1 MGTTTG
7 GSIREVA
14 HAVLRHLTRSH
25 RRRENQGWPQCD
37 SSRLRRTNS
46 RRFRPPTRAK
56 SVNTQTRTAVTDTE
70 SVIRAS
76 IKANHH
82 SGAVLSET
90 SGLGVVTERRRTL
103 HSGAERRLPMEEAEM
118 KVATASDR
126 SHGTS
131 TEWEAVATPQFDGE
145 MFTTA
150 FGGLRGIY
158 TWECDHLPS
167 EEEVREGMCVR
178 VARLPE
184 GPYPRSLHAA
194 LRVARRIHPR
204 GHRGLRHRHLE
215 DLTGAPD
222 PARGQRQRH
231 RPYALDDRI
240 TLVHRGGVLRA
251 RSERH
256 RHAPRL
262 THGP

>member
-46 RRFRPPTRAK
+46 RRFRPPTCAK

-90 SGLGVVTERRRTL
+90 SGLVQLPLEAQRQVPHNGERADAKTRVLRVMTVSFIAWRIPRRW
-103 HSGAERRLPMEEAEM
+103 SGSP
-118 KVATASDR
+118 
-126 SHGTS
+126 
-131 TEWEAVATPQFDGE
+131 
-145 MFTTA
+145 
-150 FGGLRGIY
+150 
-158 TWECDHLPS
+158 LPS
-167 EEEVREGMCVR
+167 FLFRPPCSGS
-178 VARLPE
+178 
-184 GPYPRSLHAA
+184 RS
-194 LRVARRIHPR
+194 PCF
-204 GHRGLRHRHLE
+204 
-215 DLTGAPD
+215 
-222 PARGQRQRH
+222 
-231 RPYALDDRI
+231 RPLWSA
-240 TLVHRGGVLRA
+240 VVLNWV
-251 RSERH
+251 
-256 RHAPRL
+256 
-262 THGP
+262 